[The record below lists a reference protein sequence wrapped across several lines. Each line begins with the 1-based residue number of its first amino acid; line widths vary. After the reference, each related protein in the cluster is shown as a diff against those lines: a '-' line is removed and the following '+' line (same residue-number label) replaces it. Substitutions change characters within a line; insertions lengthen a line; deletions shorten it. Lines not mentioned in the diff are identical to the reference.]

1 MKIKIE
7 NDVFEITQRI
17 KEIDEGYYIV
27 FDTKKQMYELHNY
40 MQPNTYCLTIPYD
53 NLDSRLIDL
62 LLYTNIS
69 NIDNIINDI
78 DNNNSNI
85 ERNALNNV
93 KIQTEYMVKEIYEFS
108 NNSSKNFEI
117 NSCDNF
123 WR

>member
-27 FDTKKQMYELHNY
+27 FDTKKQMYELLNY

-53 NLDSRLIDL
+53 NLDRRLIDL
-62 LLYTNIS
+62 LLYTNVS
-69 NIDNIINDI
+69 NIDNVVNDI

-85 ERNALNNV
+85 ERNALKNV
-93 KIQTEYMVKEIYEFS
+93 KNQAEYMVKEIYEFS
-108 NNSSKNFEI
+108 NNSSKNYEI